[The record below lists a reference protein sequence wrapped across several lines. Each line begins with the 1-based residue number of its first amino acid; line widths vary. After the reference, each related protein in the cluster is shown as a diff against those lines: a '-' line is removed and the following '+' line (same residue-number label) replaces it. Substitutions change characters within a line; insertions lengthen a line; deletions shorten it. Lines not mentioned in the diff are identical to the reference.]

1 MLQFSLL
8 AAISRCKQRHMSKL
22 KIPKLSPSEENDLKE
37 QAIVRPTIESDVP
50 IPKTKKEAVPDMT
63 SEQEI
68 EVRANTI
75 KTVAD
80 LNGDDISPSR
90 EQQEEAQKLAREVM
104 TNRKLK
110 PDFGQYPNETMA
122 FLAGLVG
129 QTNCMIVEE
138 LADLKLFVVNNA
150 VRVHEMSDT
159 ARDKLSALRLIGEID
174 GVDAFK
180 KKTEITHVT
189 KSGQELEEELRQTI
203 EELRGS
209 IIEGEVIEDDD
220 D

>member
-1 MLQFSLL
+1 
-8 AAISRCKQRHMSKL
+8 MSKL

-80 LNGDDISPSR
+80 LNGDDINPSR

>member
-1 MLQFSLL
+1 
-8 AAISRCKQRHMSKL
+8 MSKL
-22 KIPKLSPSEENDLKE
+22 KIPKLSQSEESDLFE
-37 QAIVRPTIESDVP
+37 SVVVMPTIEEDIP
-50 IPKTKKEAVPDMT
+50 IPKSYKEAIPEMT
-63 SEQEI
+63 LEQEI
-68 EVRANTI
+68 AVRSNTI

-80 LNGDDISPSR
+80 INNENIEPSR
-90 EQQEEAQKLAREVM
+90 EHEEQAKELAREIM

-110 PDFGQYPNETMA
+110 PEFGQYPNETMA

-138 LADLKLFVVNNA
+138 LADLKLYVVNNA
-150 VRVHEMSDT
+150 VKLHE
-159 ARDKLSALRLIGEID
+159 AAENAKDKLSALRLIGEID

-189 KSGQELEEELRQTI
+189 KSGKELEEELKRTI
-203 EELRGS
+203 EELKGRV
-209 IIEGEVIEDDD
+209 IEGEVIEEEDEDDD

>member
-1 MLQFSLL
+1 
-8 AAISRCKQRHMSKL
+8 MSKL
-22 KIPKLSPSEENDLKE
+22 KIPKLSPSEENDLKQ

-80 LNGDDISPSR
+80 LNGDDINPS
-90 EQQEEAQKLAREVM
+90 QEHQKEAQKLAREVM

-110 PDFGQYPNETMA
+110 PEFGNYPSETMA

-150 VRVHEMSDT
+150 VRIHEMADST
-159 ARDKLSALRLIGEID
+159 RDKLSALRLIGEID

-209 IIEGEVIEDDD
+209 IIEGEAIEDDD